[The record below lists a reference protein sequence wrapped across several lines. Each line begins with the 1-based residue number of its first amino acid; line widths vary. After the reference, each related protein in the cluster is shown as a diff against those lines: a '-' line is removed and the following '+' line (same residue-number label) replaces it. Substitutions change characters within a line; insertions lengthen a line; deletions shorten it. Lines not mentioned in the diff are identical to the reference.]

1 MLRYVPVPLPCSVSN
16 LNKAAD
22 SIKSLDD
29 YVIVP
34 RGDRLYY
41 VHKEDADE
49 LLRCL
54 RDGTLKPEGA

>member
-1 MLRYVPVPLPCSVSN
+1 VSN
-16 LNKAAD
+16 LTKAAD

-49 LLRCL
+49 LLRRL
-54 RDGTLKPEGA
+54 RNGTLTPEEA